1 MLSFSY
7 LQNKAWLLGV
17 AKTRCPAPD
26 DRRATVVAPGGSGE
40 LVTVGPGTSTRE
52 PILACDRASRWFGG
66 VRALKGVSVSIAS
79 GEIFG
84 LVGPNGSGKTTVVNA
99 ITGFYPPQQG
109 RVLFAGAD
117 ITGFKPHNIARLGI
131 ARTFQNI
138 ALFRGM
144 SVLDNIMMGRHIHM
158 RPSALGTLFYWV
170 WAERQEIAQRR
181 LVEDTIDLLQLQD
194 VRDAP
199 IEVVPLG
206 LQKRVELARALVAE
220 PRLLILDE
228 PMAGMNQE
236 EKEYMARFILD
247 AREERGLTVLL
258 IEHHMDVVAALCD
271 RMTVLSNGEQ
281 IADGTPAEALSN
293 PKVVEA
299 YLGSKRRHAA

>member
-1 MLSFSY
+1 
-7 LQNKAWLLGV
+7 
-17 AKTRCPAPD
+17 
-26 DRRATVVAPGGSGE
+26 
-40 LVTVGPGTSTRE
+40 VTVGPSTSKRD
-52 PILACDRASRWFGG
+52 PILACDRVSRWFGG
-66 VRALKGVSVSIAS
+66 VHALKGVSISIAG

-84 LVGPNGSGKTTVVNA
+84 LVGPNGSGKTTVVSTV
-99 ITGFYPPQQG
+99 TGFYPPQQG
-109 RVLFAGAD
+109 RIQFGGAD

-158 RPSALGTLFYWV
+158 RPSALGALFYWV
-170 WAERQEIAQRR
+170 WAERHEIAQRR

-247 AREERGLTVLL
+247 AREERRLTVLL

-271 RMTVLSNGEQ
+271 RMAVLSNGEQ
-281 IADGTPAEALSN
+281 IADGAPADALSN

-299 YLGSKRRHAA
+299 YLGSKRHHAA

>member
-1 MLSFSY
+1 VPRHGRRSEE
-7 LQNKAWLLGV
+7 GTV
-17 AKTRCPAPD
+17 AGSPSKD
-26 DRRATVVAPGGSGE
+26 DHK
-40 LVTVGPGTSTRE
+40 
-52 PILACDRASRWFGG
+52 PILVCEQISRSFGG
-66 VRALKGVSVSIAS
+66 VRALKDVSISVAD

-99 ITGFYPPQQG
+99 VTGFYPPQQG
-109 RVLFAGAD
+109 RILFNGAD
-117 ITGFKPHNIARLGI
+117 ITALRPHRIAERGI

-158 RPSALGTLFYWV
+158 RPSALATLLYWV
-170 WAERQEIAQRR
+170 WAERQEIAQRE

-199 IEVVPLG
+199 IEIVPLG

-258 IEHHMDVVAALCD
+258 IEHHMDVVSALCD
-271 RMTVLSNGEQ
+271 RMTVLSYGEQ
-281 IADGTPAEALSN
+281 IAEGTPAEALSN
-293 PKVVEA
+293 ARVVEA